1 MPPTPRSGPVDRDPT
16 PQAPPSVR
24 VAMALLAT
32 LAVLL
37 LLYVTI
43 TWLGR
48 DGVTQALT
56 EAGLTPD
63 EARQFLLV
71 NTSAPLVLGIAY
83 ALSAWAVSRHRRWG
97 LWTGVVSTV
106 VLALVLLSTMLTAG
120 GVTVVALLLL
130 VLSVA
135 AAASLVARTTRDWL
149 AAGRA

>member
-1 MPPTPRSGPVDRDPT
+1 MPADPRPRPVHGDASP
-16 PQAPPSVR
+16 PAPPSVR

-48 DGVTQALT
+48 DGVRQALV
-56 EAGLTPD
+56 EAGLTAD
-63 EARQFLLV
+63 EAQQFLLV
-71 NTSAPLVLGIAY
+71 NTTAPLVLGIAY
-83 ALSAWAVSRHRRWG
+83 AVSAWAVSGGRRWG
-97 LWTGVVSTV
+97 QWTGLVSTI

-130 VLSVA
+130 VLSVG
-135 AAASLVARTTRDWL
+135 AAASLFARTTRDWL
-149 AAGRA
+149 AARRA

>member
-1 MPPTPRSGPVDRDPT
+1 MPADPRPRPVDGDAT

-48 DGVTQALT
+48 DGVRQALT
-56 EAGLTPD
+56 EAGLTAE
-63 EARQFLLV
+63 EAQQFLLV
-71 NTSAPLVLGIAY
+71 NTTAPLVLGIAY
-83 ALSAWAVSRHRRWG
+83 AVSAWAVSGRRRWG
-97 LWTGVVSTV
+97 LWAGVVSTV

-130 VLSVA
+130 VLSVG